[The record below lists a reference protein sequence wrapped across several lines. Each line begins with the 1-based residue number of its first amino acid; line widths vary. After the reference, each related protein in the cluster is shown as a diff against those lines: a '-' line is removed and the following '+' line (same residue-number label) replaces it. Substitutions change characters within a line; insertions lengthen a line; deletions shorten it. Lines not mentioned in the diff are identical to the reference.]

1 MGKSNEVID
10 ASKLSKQEKIKLVK
24 DELDKIKTELGPNY
38 AYITK
43 TRICAMAQDRLP
55 MQPMY
60 DVATINMILNGTY
73 E

>member
-1 MGKSNEVID
+1 MGRPNEAID
-10 ASKLSKQEKIKLVK
+10 TSKLSKQEKIKLVR

-43 TRICAMAQDRLP
+43 TRICSMAQDRLP